1 MDSLQALVL
10 ALIQGITEFLPISSS
25 GHLILL
31 PKLLGWE
38 DQGLAFDVAVHV
50 GTLLA
55 VIAYYRNELV
65 LVFKETLQNLIGGA
79 STEHSRLGWQI
90 AFATIPVGLVG
101 LFYGDWIESTLR
113 NPRYIAVAMLVFAL
127 ALWWVDRNNRQA
139 RGTRDLHWKDVLVIG
154 CAQAI
159 ALMPGV
165 SRSGMTITAAL
176 FMGLKRE
183 SAAHFS
189 FLMAVPVILLAG
201 GLKLVELLQSDVPVN
216 WGQLILGVL
225 VSAFTALVCIHWF
238 LGFIRRHT
246 MMPFALYLIVL
257 SGFTLYVFA

>member
-1 MDSLQALVL
+1 MDRLQALVI
-10 ALIQGITEFLPISSS
+10 ALIQGMTEFLPISSS

-31 PKLLGWE
+31 PRLLGWE

-55 VIAYYRNELV
+55 VIVYYRNELA
-65 LVFKETLQNLIGGA
+65 LVFKDTLQNLIGGA
-79 STEHSRLGWQI
+79 ATEYSKLGWQI
-90 AFATIPVGLVG
+90 AGATVPVGLAG
-101 LFYGDWIESTLR
+101 LVYGEWIGSTLR
-113 NPRYIAVAMLVFAL
+113 NPRYIAAAMLVFAL
-127 ALWWVDRNNRQA
+127 VLWWVDRNNRQA

-183 SAAHFS
+183 SAAHIS
-189 FLMAVPVILLAG
+189 FLMAIPVIVLAG
-201 GLKLVELLQSDVPVN
+201 GLKLIELIQADAPVN
-216 WGQLILGVL
+216 WGLLLLGVL
-225 VSAFTALVCIHWF
+225 VSALTAFVCIHWF
-238 LGFIRRHT
+238 LGFVRRYT
-246 MMPFALYLIVL
+246 MLPFAVYLIVF
-257 SGFTLYVFA
+257 SGFVLYMFA